1 MGLPTFPNPCFGP
14 DELGLC
20 LGCCG
25 WTWAWRGA
33 HCAFGLADGI
43 FGLFLYP
50 YQFECQQRMV
60 FYKCGLYKAYRTC
73 DEAIRASMLY
83 SQGWKR
89 TEVATTLALFP
100 PKYGHEDSY
109 EDMQDIAFS
118 LLKCFIIG
126 SIASLLYLVV
136 IWKL

>member
-1 MGLPTFPNPCFGP
+1 MGLPVLPNPCFGP

-50 YQFECQQRMV
+50 YHRSIMSLLV
-60 FYKCGLYKAYRTC
+60 
-73 DEAIRASMLY
+73 DPM
-83 SQGWKR
+83 
-89 TEVATTLALFP
+89 TEV
-100 PKYGHEDSY
+100 
-109 EDMQDIAFS
+109 S
-118 LLKCFIIG
+118 LDTNIITYDRNLIIMIL
-126 SIASLLYLVV
+126 S
-136 IWKL
+136 